1 MVSRRKL
8 EMFRFNTELS
18 QADVVRLREVSQLV
32 QEAGY
37 GIVNIDATIISQAPR
52 MAPHIPAMITTSPP
66 SRWCC

>member
-1 MVSRRKL
+1 
-8 EMFRFNTELS
+8 MFRFNTELS